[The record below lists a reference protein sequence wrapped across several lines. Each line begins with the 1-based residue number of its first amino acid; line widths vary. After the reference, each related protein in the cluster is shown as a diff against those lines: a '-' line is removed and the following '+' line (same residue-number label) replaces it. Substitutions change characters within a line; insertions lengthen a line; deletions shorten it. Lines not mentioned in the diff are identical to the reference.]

1 MKVLLVSP
9 ESATRDVMRSAV
21 SALERRGYGPLEFIE
36 ATDGVR
42 GIELAWQ
49 ELPGIVMAD
58 EISSHAGAF
67 ALARDLR
74 GQDQPFPGIIAIL
87 LDRAYDT
94 WLAKWSGAD
103 AWFVKPVDP
112 FAIADRLSEL
122 VPASTSASKK
132 ESA

>member
-1 MKVLLVSP
+1 MKVLLISP
-9 ESATRDVMRSAV
+9 ESDTRDMMRSAV
-21 SALERRGYGPLEFIE
+21 SALSRLGFGPLEFIE
-36 ATDGVR
+36 TTDGLK
-42 GIELAWQ
+42 GIELAWR
-49 ELPGIVMAD
+49 ELPGIVMVD

-103 AWFVKPVDP
+103 VWFVKPADP
-112 FAIADRLSEL
+112 FAIADRLAEL
-122 VPASTSASKK
+122 MPETAKAAK
-132 ESA
+132 ETA